1 MKFALALLIGLALL
15 SPAAAPA
22 RQDAGQQNCEQHA
35 GRVYTTREVDQKARI
50 GRRPEPRYPARLR
63 GRRGSGQVKVRAVLR
78 PGGTV
83 TDIEVLETTD
93 EVYNQTSVEAAKK
106 ITFEPAL
113 KGGCPVAQSIIL
125 FYGYRTY

>member
-1 MKFALALLIGLALL
+1 MRPALFLLFVLALL
-15 SPAAAPA
+15 SPPA
-22 RQDAGQQNCEQHA
+22 SRAGQGAGRGCEQHA
-35 GRVYTTREVDQKARI
+35 DRVYAMREVDQKAGI
-50 GRRPEPRYPARLR
+50 VRRPEPRYPAGLR
-63 GRRGSGQVKVRAVLR
+63 GRRRSGQVKVRAVLR
-78 PGGTV
+78 PDGTV

-93 EVYNQTSVEAAKK
+93 EVYNQTSVEAAKR

>member
-1 MKFALALLIGLALL
+1 MKLALALAVGLALW
-15 SPAAAPA
+15 PPPA
-22 RQDAGQQNCEQHA
+22 RQDAAQDCAQHA
-35 GRVYTTREVDQKARI
+35 ERVYKTSEVDEKAKI
-50 GRRPEPRYPARLR
+50 SRRPEPRYPARLR
-63 GRRGSGQVKVRAVLR
+63 GRRKSGQVKVRAVLR
-78 PGGTV
+78 PDGTV

-93 EVYNQTSVEAAKK
+93 EAYNQTSVEAAQK